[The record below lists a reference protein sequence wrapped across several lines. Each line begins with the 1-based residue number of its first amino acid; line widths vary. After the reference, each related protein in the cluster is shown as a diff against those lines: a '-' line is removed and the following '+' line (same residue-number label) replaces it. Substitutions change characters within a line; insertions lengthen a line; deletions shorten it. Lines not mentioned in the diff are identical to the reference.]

1 MEQLVPIGRFSKMTR
16 LSVKALR
23 LYDEIGLLSPAMV
36 DASSGYRYYRLA
48 QAREAEAIRTLRSL
62 DMPLD
67 DIASVL
73 AADDVEIAEKVL
85 DGHRQRLA
93 EQVDEARRRL
103 EFIGRLISRKEPI
116 VPYEVTTRTIDPQPV
131 AALRRHTDIATVG
144 ATIADGFGRL
154 IGAVFAAG
162 RQPAGLP
169 FIVFHDVIDEDAP
182 GDLEMCVPVAEG
194 TAVSDADVTVRVLEP
209 ATVAAVTHRGAYDE
223 IGPAYHVL
231 TGWMQEH
238 GHTPAGPPREYYLN
252 DPTSVPVDE
261 QLTEVLWPI
270 E

>member
-23 LYDEIGLLSPAMV
+23 LYDEIGLLPPAMV

-73 AADDVEIAEKVL
+73 AADDTEIAEKVL

-116 VPYEVTTRTIDPQPV
+116 VPYEVTTRTIDPQTV
-131 AALRRHTDIATVG
+131 AALRRHTDIASVGTTIAEGFGQLVG
-144 ATIADGFGRL
+144 A
-154 IGAVFAAG
+154 VYAAG
-162 RQPAGLP
+162 HEPAGMP
-169 FIVFHDVIDEDAP
+169 FIVYHDVIDEDTP
-182 GDLEMCVPVAEG
+182 GDIELCVPVVDHA
-194 TAVSDADVTVRVLEP
+194 AVGGDDVEVRVLEP

-231 TGWMQEH
+231 TGWIQEH
-238 GHTPAGPPREYYLN
+238 GHTPAGAPREYYLN
-252 DPTSVPVDE
+252 DPTLVPVDE
-261 QLTEVLWPI
+261 LLTEVLWPI
-270 E
+270 D